1 MKKMKWA
8 IISGDGL
15 PTSGL
20 LTIFRN
26 VAEMAIKNNIITY
39 EIPADLGFSW
49 RPDKVNFFPHG
60 NPESHYP
67 TWMKVSSIHQY
78 SLCNEDY
85 GNDFTNIRSKI
96 AKYDQLTHE
105 E

>member
-26 VAEMAIKNNIITY
+26 VAEMAIKNNIS
-39 EIPADLGFSW
+39 LM
-49 RPDKVNFFPHG
+49 K
-60 NPESHYP
+60 YP
-67 TWMKVSSIHQY
+67 QI
-78 SLCNEDY
+78 
-85 GNDFTNIRSKI
+85 
-96 AKYDQLTHE
+96 
-105 E
+105 

>member
-26 VAEMAIKNNIITY
+26 VAEIAIKNNIIIN

-49 RPDKVNFFPHG
+49 RPDKNTFSRTAVRNRIIQHG
-60 NPESHYP
+60 
-67 TWMKVSSIHQY
+67 
-78 SLCNEDY
+78 
-85 GNDFTNIRSKI
+85 
-96 AKYDQLTHE
+96 
-105 E
+105 